1 MKNKETS
8 SRENRSH
15 FEVLQFKFML
25 IIMVAY
31 MYAPVL
37 NLTLWTFNIQESFDA
52 TI

>member
-15 FEVLQFKFML
+15 FEIMFML

-37 NLTLWTFNIQESFDA
+37 NLTLRTFNIQVSFDA
-52 TI
+52 TL